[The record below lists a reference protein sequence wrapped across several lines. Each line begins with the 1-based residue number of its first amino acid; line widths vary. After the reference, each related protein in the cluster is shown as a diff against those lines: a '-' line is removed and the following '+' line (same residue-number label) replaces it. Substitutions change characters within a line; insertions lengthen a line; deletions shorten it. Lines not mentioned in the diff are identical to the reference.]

1 MQKRSE
7 FARYND
13 GVVRIY
19 RDTDRRSNFGAK
31 LNVNSI
37 DDLKFIAKLTYA
49 EQSKRQQDV
58 EFAQQQGFSLEL
70 KIKTRFIKGVDNKC
84 KAVINGYLYD
94 IDYVDATKTELY
106 LYMQGV
112 GELAGAI

>member
-1 MQKRSE
+1 MQKRPE

-13 GVVRIY
+13 GVVYIY

-31 LNVNSI
+31 LNVATI
-37 DDLKFIAKLTYA
+37 DDLQFIAKLSYA

-70 KIKTRFIKGVDNKC
+70 KIKTRCIKGIDNKC
-84 KAVINGYLYD
+84 KAVINGVLYD
-94 IDYVDATKTELY
+94 INYVDTTKTEAF
-106 LYMQGV
+106 LYMQEV
-112 GELAGAI
+112 GSLA